1 MKLATKLTVGFLSIV
16 LVILGVDAF
25 ILYRSNVV
33 NYVDD
38 MKTDMDGVGLAMKLV
53 VEDAWGNLGER
64 RALEVIDD
72 ANLESSRIN
81 IRFVWL
87 DLPPENVRGPKIP
100 GDKIS
105 FTGHGYSSTFTGDKE
120 DFIYAY
126 FPVSVDN
133 SRAAAIELSE
143 SLSFLKRHTEVAVT
157 RIAVL
162 SAILLIVAI
171 TNTVDF
177 A

>member
-1 MKLATKLTVGFLSIV
+1 MIDSSATDNSLH
-16 LVILGVDAF
+16 
-25 ILYRSNVV
+25 VV